1 MSRAGTA
8 HPPSVKGI
16 PMNDLPNIMVA
27 ALPMFFLLVVVEYL
41 VARRTG
47 AKLYLGRDTTANFAL
62 AAGAFVMSLL
72 TAGAMFA
79 FLSLLY
85 SWRVFTLPETA
96 WWVWA
101 LCFFADD
108 ISYYWFHRFSHE
120 VRWFW
125 ASHSVHHSSQEYNFS
140 VSLRQTWTGTI
151 SGAFLFWAWMPL
163 VGFPPKMILFM
174 QSVSLIYQF
183 WIHTRTIRR
192 MPAWFEAV
200 FNTPS
205 HHRVHH
211 ASDFEYLDRNYAGT
225 LIVWDRLFGTWSEE
239 KSAPRFGL
247 TKNIDTFNPVGIAFH
262 EWRHIVADLGRA
274 HGLRHALGVLF
285 MPPGWSPDDSTL
297 TTRQARAAADTPP

>member
-1 MSRAGTA
+1 M
-8 HPPSVKGI
+8 H
-16 PMNDLPNIMVA
+16 DLPNIMLA
-27 ALPMFFLLVVVEYL
+27 AFPAFLLLIAIEL
-41 VARRTG
+41 LISRRSD
-47 AKLYLGRDTTANFAL
+47 KPLYLARDSGANITL
-62 AAGAFVMSLL
+62 AAGAFAMSLL

-85 SWRVFTLPETA
+85 SWRLFTLPDNA

-108 ISYYWFHRFSHE
+108 FSYYWFHRFSHE
-120 VRWFW
+120 MRWFW
-125 ASHSVHHSSQEYNFS
+125 ASHSVHHSSEQYNFS

-183 WIHTRTIRR
+183 WIHTRTIDR
-192 MPAWFEAV
+192 MPAWFEAA

-211 ASDFEYLDRNYAGT
+211 ASDLDYLDKNYAGT
-225 LIVWDRLFGTWSEE
+225 LIVWDRMFGTFAPETF
-239 KSAPRFGL
+239 APRFGL
-247 TKNIDTFNPVGIAFH
+247 TRNIDTFNPIGIAFH
-262 EWRHIVADLGRA
+262 EWLGIFRDLRRA
-274 HGLRHALGVLF
+274 RSVRTVFGTLF
-285 MPPGWSPDDSTL
+285 MPPGWSADGSSL
-297 TTRQARAAADTPP
+297 TTRQVRKAAMATS